1 LVILLGAGMLMLPR
15 AQAVD
20 LSIVDVFFTSAS
32 AVCVT
37 GLSVVDTESS
47 FTMMGKTII
56 LVLIQLGGLGM
67 MTFTGFFSFIFT
79 SRATLQER
87 MLIRDLFSA
96 ESLNNLFKLLI
107 KIVLFTFL
115 IEGTGALVIYFS
127 LAANVPDRIFFSVFH
142 SVSAFCNAGFSTLS
156 AGMMSPG
163 LAGNYTLLTMI
174 SLLIILGGLGFP
186 VLLKLYAV
194 IKRRILS
201 AWDAITGRRI
211 IMRIEKFDASSKI
224 AFRAT
229 IFLIVAGL
237 AFLYFLEDDR
247 TLSGLPLR
255 EKLFLSYFNSVT
267 ARTAGFNMSDLSLL
281 GFPSLIIMIGLMW
294 IGASPGS
301 TGGGIKT
308 TTFSLA
314 VRVAWNT
321 VRGRRNL
328 EISGREINP
337 GTVSRV
343 LSIII
348 LSLIVIA
355 AGFFCLLL
363 TEEGKEPVSLLFET
377 VSAYS
382 TVGLSVAGTP
392 GFSEPGKIILMLI
405 MFIGRV
411 GPLTLLTGLF
421 ISKRRKLFSY
431 PSGDILIN

>member
-1 LVILLGAGMLMLPR
+1 
-15 AQAVD
+15 
-20 LSIVDVFFTSAS
+20 
-32 AVCVT
+32 
-37 GLSVVDTESS
+37 
-47 FTMMGKTII
+47 
-56 LVLIQLGGLGM
+56 
-67 MTFTGFFSFIFT
+67 
-79 SRATLQER
+79 
-87 MLIRDLFSA
+87 
-96 ESLNNLFKLLI
+96 
-107 KIVLFTFL
+107 
-115 IEGTGALVIYFS
+115 
-127 LAANVPDRIFFSVFH
+127 
-142 SVSAFCNAGFSTLS
+142 
-156 AGMMSPG
+156 
-163 LAGNYTLLTMI
+163 
-174 SLLIILGGLGFP
+174 
-186 VLLKLYAV
+186 
-194 IKRRILS
+194 
-201 AWDAITGRRI
+201 
-211 IMRIEKFDASSKI
+211 
-224 AFRAT
+224 
-229 IFLIVAGL
+229 
-237 AFLYFLEDDR
+237 
-247 TLSGLPLR
+247 
-255 EKLFLSYFNSVT
+255 
-267 ARTAGFNMSDLSLL
+267 MSDLSLL

-421 ISKRRKLFSY
+421 ISKKRKLFSY